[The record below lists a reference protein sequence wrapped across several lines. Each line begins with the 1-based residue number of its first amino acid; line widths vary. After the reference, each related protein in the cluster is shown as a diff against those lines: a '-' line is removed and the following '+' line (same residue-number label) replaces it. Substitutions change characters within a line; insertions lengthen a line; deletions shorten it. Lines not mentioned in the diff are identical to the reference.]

1 MSGFKYFWVN
11 YLFYS
16 IHNITKYKFN
26 MISNSEAIKFYK
38 LIESKNIKSYDI
50 NNIISLMNKYR
61 TTQELYDYINK
72 NTKSFFKNKPKS
84 EKRISYLISD
94 I

>member
-1 MSGFKYFWVN
+1 
-11 YLFYS
+11 
-16 IHNITKYKFN
+16 

-72 NTKSFFKNKPKS
+72 NTKSFFKKKPKS